1 MQISRTSWIRILLG
15 AIVFLAVLF
24 FIRHNAGGTTLALD
38 SAAAGHRLAD
48 AWCKEC
54 HSIEVATAGAANAA
68 PDFAEIANR
77 PSTTALSLKVFLRTS
92 HPSMPNIV
100 IAPAETD
107 DLVNYILSL
116 KRN

>member
-1 MQISRTSWIRILLG
+1 MKISRTSWIRIVLG
-15 AIVFLAVLF
+15 VIVFLAVLF
-24 FIRHNAGGTTLALD
+24 FIRHNAGGTTLPLD

-48 AWCKEC
+48 GWCKEC
-54 HSIEVATAGAANAA
+54 HSIETATAGAANAA

-107 DLVNYILSL
+107 DLVIYILSL